1 MVLHCTFTFANC
13 FFNISVNFHLCSVWA
28 KFARFHHCVA
38 FWYVYIRHFIHF
50 PIDRH
55 LVLPSLQLHGNVPR
69 TSLYVS
75 STADIHILW
84 VTLIVLGNTK
94 VRPSGL
100 SSRTRCTQ
108 LWSSLAIYLIFI
120 LHDTCYSPGLC
131 FIPRRR
137 AIHYCSCFKPSLQ
150 ATVHFCASQK
160 ASGNIW
166 HCH

>member
-1 MVLHCTFTFANC
+1 MVLYCTFIFAHY
-13 FFNISVNFHLCSVWA
+13 FFNISVKFHWCSGWA
-28 KFARFHHCVA
+28 KFVCFHFCVA
-38 FWYVYIRHFIHF
+38 FCYMHIRQAIHF

-55 LVLPSLQLHGNVPR
+55 LVLSSFQLLGSVPR

-75 STADIHILW
+75 SNTDIHILW
-84 VTLIVLGNTK
+84 VTLILLGNTK
-94 VRPSGL
+94 VWPSGL
-100 SSRTRCTQ
+100 SSCTHCIQ

-137 AIHYCSCFKPSLQ
+137 AIHYCSRFKPSLQ

>member
-1 MVLHCTFTFANC
+1 M
-13 FFNISVNFHLCSVWA
+13 NFHLCSVWA

-38 FWYVYIRHFIHF
+38 FCYRYIRQFIHF

-55 LVLPSLQLHGNVPR
+55 LVLPSPQLLGSMPQ

-75 STADIHILW
+75 SNADILILW
-84 VTLIVLGNTK
+84 VTLILLGNTK

-100 SSRTRCTQ
+100 SSCTRCTQ
-108 LWSSLAIYLIFI
+108 LWSSLAVYLIFI
-120 LHDTCYSPGLC
+120 LHDTCYSPSLC

-137 AIHYCSCFKPSLQ
+137 AIHYCSHFKPSLQ
-150 ATVHFCASQK
+150 TTVHFCFSQK